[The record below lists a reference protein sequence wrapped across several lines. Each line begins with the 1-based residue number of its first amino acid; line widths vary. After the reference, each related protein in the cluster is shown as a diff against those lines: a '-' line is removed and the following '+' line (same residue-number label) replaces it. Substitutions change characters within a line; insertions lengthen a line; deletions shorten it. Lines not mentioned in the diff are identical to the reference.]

1 MGKNKMKNGGA
12 GVPKGA
18 KMPSAYKSLEA
29 DGKPSPTDAKFQ
41 KAFGKAK
48 DMSRKG

>member
-1 MGKNKMKNGGA
+1 MEKKKKKPGA
-12 GVPKGA
+12 GAPKGA
-18 KMPSAYKSLEA
+18 KVPSDYKSREA
-29 DGKPSPTDAKFQ
+29 DAKPSQTDAKFQ